1 MGLLIFFGLTRNIFI
16 QKENQQNRYFFC
28 LQNLKLLFRFQF
40 SEKMWL
46 FVIYLCV
53 LFIST
58 ATMLGEGIIF
68 KNVLIIGPCL
78 DQISPVVSQEKICL
92 YFTDHDDRLH
102 MMVKAHMAL
111 AGELKRY

>member
-1 MGLLIFFGLTRNIFI
+1 MKGGDIIH
-16 QKENQQNRYFFC
+16 
-28 LQNLKLLFRFQF
+28 
-40 SEKMWL
+40 
-46 FVIYLCV
+46 
-53 LFIST
+53 
-58 ATMLGEGIIF
+58 IF

-111 AGELKRY
+111 AGVLKQITIHSRT

>member
-1 MGLLIFFGLTRNIFI
+1 MEMSKKKQQFTIFTPKLHL
-16 QKENQQNRYFFC
+16 ECC

-58 ATMLGEGIIF
+58 ATMLGEGWGY
-68 KNVLIIGPCL
+68 KTKEN
-78 DQISPVVSQEKICL
+78 Q
-92 YFTDHDDRLH
+92 
-102 MMVKAHMAL
+102 KAHKILFA
-111 AGELKRY
+111 AIKIS